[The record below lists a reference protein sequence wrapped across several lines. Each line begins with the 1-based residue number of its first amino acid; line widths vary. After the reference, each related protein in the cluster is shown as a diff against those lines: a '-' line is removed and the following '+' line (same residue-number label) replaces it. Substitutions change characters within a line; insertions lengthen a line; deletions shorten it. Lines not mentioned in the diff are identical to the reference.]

1 VEATNLLAEQFEAHR
16 ARLTSVAYRILGSRS
31 DAEDAVQEVWLR
43 LARADSGAID
53 NVGGW
58 LTTVVARLCLDMLR
72 ARRSRREEPLET
84 VPDEGAPP
92 PLSIASTRLD
102 PEEEIAMADSVGLAM
117 LAVLENLSPAERV
130 AFVLHDMFAVPFEEI
145 APVIGRSVEAARQL
159 ASRARR
165 RVQGGPPE
173 RHVGQARRRRI
184 VEAFISASRG
194 GDFAALL
201 ELLDPEVV
209 MRGDA
214 AAIRLGGG
222 AEIRGAEA
230 VARFFDGRARAAKL
244 ALVDEVVDVA
254 VVPRGRLL
262 LVLRLEVRDDRIFA
276 IHAVADPDTLARS
289 EIVLLDD

>member
-1 VEATNLLAEQFEAHR
+1 MSTPEVTDERRQLTRLAYR
-16 ARLTSVAYRILGSRS
+16 MLGSVA
-31 DAEDAVQEVWLR
+31 DAEDVVQEAY
-43 LARADSGAID
+43 ARWYAQTDEQRDAVESPGA
-53 NVGGW
+53 W
-58 LTTVVARLCLDMLR
+58 LTKVASRICLDVLR
-72 ARRSRREEPLET
+72 SARVRRESYVGEWLPEPLPGSAPAQT
-84 VPDEGAPP
+84 GDPADRVALDE
-92 PLSIASTRLD
+92 SIG
-102 PEEEIAMADSVGLAM
+102 MAFLV
-117 LAVLENLSPAERV
+117 VLESMTPAERV

-173 RHVGQARRRRI
+173 RHVGQARRRKI

-230 VARFFDGRARAAKL
+230 VARFFDGRARAAKP